1 MANKNPHPVDQVIY
15 TIGTSNREIEEF
27 IEILKIYG
35 INILIDVRRFPNS
48 RFEWFKREALPRNL
62 ARHRIGY
69 IFLGGRLGGFRK
81 GGYEAYTL
89 TKNFQTGIDKI
100 ELFAL
105 YDTVAFTC
113 SERLPWRCHRWFIG
127 KRLENLGWEI
137 IHIIDKNR
145 TWTPDKRDRSH
156 DSIITSSF
164 Y

>member
-1 MANKNPHPVDQVIY
+1 MDDKNPLPVEQVIY
-15 TIGTSNREIEEF
+15 TIGTSNREIKEF

-35 INILIDVRRFPNS
+35 IKILIDVRRFPTS
-48 RFEWFKREALPRNL
+48 QFEWFKREEFPRNL

-89 TKNFQTGIDKI
+89 TKNFQMGIDKI

-127 KRLENLGWEI
+127 KSLEERGWKL
-137 IHIIDKNR
+137 IHIIDKNW
-145 TWTPDKRDRSH
+145 TWISDKRDRSNY
-156 DSIITSSF
+156 SIITSSF